1 MNLTFSEIAPYL
13 LIILVVII
21 NVALFASLRSQSTR
35 DQLDMLHKAGKTFQK
50 PWEKDDR
57 AMQELSQKVK
67 LLHPDEEDIQ
77 NDDDE

>member
-1 MNLTFSEIAPYL
+1 MNFTFSEIAPYL
-13 LIILVVII
+13 LITFIVII
-21 NVALFASLRSQSTR
+21 NIALFASLRSQATR

-57 AMQELSQKVK
+57 VMQELSQKVK
-67 LLHPDEEDIQ
+67 LLHPDKEDIQ